1 MHNLEQNFPYFKTFS
16 AELKQHLFSILEK
29 TTVEKGTLLLK
40 EGELCSKAYYL
51 EEGLARGFYNING
64 KELTSW
70 FVSEGDILTSLSAF
84 IKQERGREN
93 IEVLEKSVLYSVT
106 YEEWENIFELFPEF
120 NKFGHLL
127 MQRYYINLEK
137 HALSLQ
143 FDTATERYEKFIQK
157 QGHIQLRVPL
167 KNLAS
172 YLGVSKETL
181 SRIRASMLQK

>member
-1 MHNLEQNFPYFKTFS
+1 MHNLEQLFPYFDVFS
-16 AELKQHLFSILEK
+16 EELKQHLFTILEK
-29 TTVEKGTLLLK
+29 TVVAKGTLLLQ
-40 EGELCSKAYYL
+40 EGNICDKAYL
-51 EEGLARGFYNING
+51 LVEGLARGYYNMG
-64 KELTSW
+64 DKELTSW

-93 IEVLEKSVLYSVT
+93 IEVLENSILYSVT
-106 YEEWENIFELFPEF
+106 YEEWEDIFRQYPEF
-120 NKFGHLL
+120 NLFGRLL

-167 KNLAS
+167 KHLAS

-181 SRIRASMLQK
+181 SRIRAKNL